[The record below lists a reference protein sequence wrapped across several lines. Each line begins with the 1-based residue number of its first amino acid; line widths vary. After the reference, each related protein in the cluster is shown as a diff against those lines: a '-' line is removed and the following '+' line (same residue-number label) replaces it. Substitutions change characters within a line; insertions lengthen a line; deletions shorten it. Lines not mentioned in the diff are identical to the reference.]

1 MPASGLRQLAEDI
14 VADKAN
20 LAEQAGT
27 VEIAGKKVPRLG
39 FGTMRLT
46 GRGIWGEPG
55 DREECMAT
63 VRRALELGVRFID
76 TADSYGPDVAE
87 RIIYDAVYP
96 YPDDLVI
103 ATKVGLTRNGPDVI
117 DTDEGPRSLGP
128 KAWPPVGRP
137 EYLRQQALMSMRRLG
152 VDQLD
157 LLQLHRVDPAVPLAD
172 QIGELKNMQDEGKL
186 VAVGVSQ
193 VTPGQL
199 AEAGQIVTIASVQSR
214 YNVTDR
220 EDQPILESCE
230 RDGMAYIP
238 WAPLAQG
245 ALTAP
250 DSSWEQLARERD
262 VTVQQ
267 LALAWLLATSSAMLP
282 IPGTSRP
289 DHLEDNLKAADVR
302 LSDDDMR
309 RLNAVTRQ
317 K

>member
-1 MPASGLRQLAEDI
+1 MSERRQLTEDI

-55 DREECMAT
+55 DREECLAT

-76 TADSYGPDVAE
+76 TADSYGPYVAE
-87 RIIYDAVYP
+87 QVIHDALYP
-96 YPDDLVI
+96 YPDDLLI
-103 ATKVGLTRNGPDVI
+103 ATKAGLTRNGPDVI
-117 DTDEGPRSLGP
+117 DTDDGPKRLGP

-137 EYLRQQALMSMRRLG
+137 EYLRQAALMSMRRLG

-157 LLQLHRVDPAVPLAD
+157 LLQLHRIDPAVPLAD
-172 QIGELKNMQDEGKL
+172 QVGELKNLQDEGKV
-186 VAVGVSQ
+186 VAVGLSQ

-199 AEAGQIVTIASVQSR
+199 AEARQIVTIASVQSR

-220 EDQPILESCE
+220 EARPVLESCE
-230 RDGMAYIP
+230 RNGTAFIP
-238 WAPLAQG
+238 WAPMAQG
-245 ALTAP
+245 ALSGSGSP
-250 DSSWEQLARERD
+250 WPQLARDRG
-262 VTVQQ
+262 VTVPQ
-267 LALAWLLATSSAMLP
+267 LALAWLLATSSSMLP
-282 IPGTSRP
+282 IPGTSRR
-289 DHLEDNLKAADVR
+289 DHLEDNLRAAEIR

-309 RLNAVTRQ
+309 RLNSAAGTS
-317 K
+317 